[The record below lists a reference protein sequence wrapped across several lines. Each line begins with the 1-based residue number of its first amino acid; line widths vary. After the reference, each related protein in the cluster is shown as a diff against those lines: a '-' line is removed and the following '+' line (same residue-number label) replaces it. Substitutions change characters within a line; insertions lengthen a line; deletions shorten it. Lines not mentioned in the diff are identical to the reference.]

1 MTIQPI
7 KAEQLT
13 NRLVIELKAYV
24 NKDNLPITVLMEWLR
39 RLHPS
44 DANDSTLK
52 YRVKNAGEINIKWK
66 EESERIFIFNNC
78 I

>member
-13 NRLVIELKAYV
+13 NSLVIELKAYV

-44 DANDSTLK
+44 DAN
-52 YRVKNAGEINIKWK
+52 
-66 EESERIFIFNNC
+66 
-78 I
+78 